1 MLAFPGVVVGVIY
14 AFVMLAATHVL
25 RRTKFFDGNITPK
38 TYLRASMF
46 LTLVMCI
53 LMMTVEDPPIS
64 GAWLILFFMGFQ
76 IIAIVTSYLAPEDHW
91 HSAETQ

>member
-1 MLAFPGVVVGVIY
+1 MEAFPGAVLGIIY
-14 AFVMLAATHVL
+14 AFAMLAATHVL
-25 RRTKFFDGNITPK
+25 RRTKFFKGNITPK

-53 LMMTVEDPPIS
+53 LMIAVEDPPIS

-76 IIAIVTSYLAPEDHW
+76 IIAIVTSYLAPEDHR
-91 HSAETQ
+91 HAAEEQ